1 MNNDTNITKKENKTP
16 ETAELTQD
24 RPVFTPLTDIYESTE
39 SIYVICDVPGVQ
51 EKNIDISLENDVLT
65 ITAHQDEE
73 AYEGYQ
79 TLYKSYDRGIFQ
91 RSFTLSQAIDKS
103 KIKATVKQGVLKIEL
118 PKSEGVK
125 PKKITVEL
133 EK

>member
-1 MNNDTNITKKENKTP
+1 MNNDVNMNKKENTNP
-16 ETAELTQD
+16 ELTRD
-24 RPVFTPLTDIYESTE
+24 KAVFTPLTDIYESTE
-39 SIYVICDVPGVQ
+39 SIYVVCDVPGVQ

-65 ITAHQDEE
+65 IIAYQDEE
-73 AYEGYQ
+73 QYEGYQ
-79 TLYKSYDRGIFQ
+79 ALYKSYDRGVFQ
-91 RSFTLSQAIDKS
+91 RSFTLSQAIDKA

-118 PKSEGVK
+118 PKSEEVK

>member
-1 MNNDTNITKKENKTP
+1 MNNDTNMNKKENTNP
-16 ETAELTQD
+16 ELTQD
-24 RPVFTPLTDIYESTE
+24 KPVFIPLTDIYESTE
-39 SIYVICDVPGVQ
+39 SIYVVCDVPGVQ

-65 ITAHQDEE
+65 ITAYQDEE
-73 AYEGYQ
+73 RYEGYQ
-79 TLYKSYDRGIFQ
+79 ALYKSYDRGIFQ
-91 RSFTLSQAIDKS
+91 RSFTLSQAIDKA

-118 PKSEGVK
+118 PKSEEVK